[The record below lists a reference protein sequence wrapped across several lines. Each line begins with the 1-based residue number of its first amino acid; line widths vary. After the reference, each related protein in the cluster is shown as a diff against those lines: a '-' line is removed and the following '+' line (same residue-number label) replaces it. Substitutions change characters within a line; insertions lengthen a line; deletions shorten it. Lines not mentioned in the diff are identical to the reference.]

1 MTAHIITIKDHP
13 ISENAAHECI
23 KSSWSRNNEFKCK
36 SFKATTP
43 VEAEQELVDFKLKW
57 NYPWEGSIID
67 LSTGLTKSAYKT
79 RNQLARVACS
89 LSHFKLWVK
98 CFEIREP
105 IIVCEHDAIWTNKL
119 PLQKLLENRFHIIG
133 INNPLGATRR
143 SRQYHD
149 TIQSSLA
156 EVQEVPWIDEK
167 NIPQGLAGNS
177 AYILKPEGAEAL
189 ISAAYRY
196 GLWPNDALMC
206 KQLIRNL
213 GVTRTFYTGLQKTL
227 STTT

>member
-1 MTAHIITIKDHP
+1 M
-13 ISENAAHECI
+13 
-23 KSSWSRNNEFKCK
+23 
-36 SFKATTP
+36 
-43 VEAEQELVDFKLKW
+43 
-57 NYPWEGSIID
+57 
-67 LSTGLTKSAYKT
+67 
-79 RNQLARVACS
+79 
-89 LSHFKLWVK
+89 
-98 CFEIREP
+98 
-105 IIVCEHDAIWTNKL
+105 
-119 PLQKLLENRFHIIG
+119 
-133 INNPLGATRR
+133 
-143 SRQYHD
+143 
-149 TIQSSLA
+149 
-156 EVQEVPWIDEK
+156 PWIDEK